1 MGDIVAAKS
10 PTGTVRIRVR
20 VRGSDPSIGWAG
32 EVWTQEWREFD
43 AYPIHVE
50 DLRLDRGR
58 LVIEWPDGYKF
69 KDGTSP
75 SDAAVATDES
85 FATTADAI
93 AAAKTDATYH
103 ATRANAAEHELN
115 DIRVKFAALTRDTED
130 RVAAV
135 TTQLRAAEKNLV
147 QSEVDRVALNAS
159 LSDSSTAIGI
169 AVSRVTAECRAEI
182 DTAKAKC
189 EADIASTKADADQLI
204 AAASA
209 EITRMTAD
217 NEALKVKLAAVVAT
231 PVSEKPAKGGK

>member
-1 MGDIVAAKS
+1 MSAPVVKP

-43 AYPIHVE
+43 AYPIHIE
-50 DLRLDRGR
+50 DLRMDRGR

-75 SDAAVATDES
+75 SDPTVAGPDEQIG
-85 FATTADAI
+85 TTADAV
-93 AAAKTDATYH
+93 AAAKSEAIYH
-103 ATRANAAEHELN
+103 STRAGAAEHELN
-115 DIRVKFAALTRDTED
+115 DLRVSFAALTRDTED
-130 RVAAV
+130 RVAVV
-135 TTQLRAAEKNLV
+135 TEKLRAAEKNLV

-159 LSDSSTAIGI
+159 LSDSSTAIGV

-189 EADIASTKADADQLI
+189 EADIAATKADADQLI

-209 EITRMTAD
+209 EITRLTAE
-217 NEALKVKLAAVVAT
+217 NEALKAKLAAVVAT